1 MDIIKNC
8 FVQFIRNSLSSI
20 NILKSRSLIL
30 VVDSENDFLALF
42 LAASFQTGIVSIK
55 FLRAIFN
62 LRRDYLRCVR
72 NTNRVCW

>member
-1 MDIIKNC
+1 MEIIKNR
-8 FVQFIRNSLSSI
+8 FVQFIRNSLRSS

-30 VVDSENDFLALF
+30 LVDNENDFLALF
-42 LAASFQTGIVSIK
+42 LAAGFQTGIVSIK

-72 NTNRVCW
+72 NTNRVC